1 MKNQPEQLIK
11 IPIVAFIVTAV
22 YTASTIIANILS
34 VKMILLPFIFPFNT
48 VDAGAIIFPL
58 SFIMRDMLH
67 KNAGKTVTTVVVVTV
82 STITLSIT
90 ALFYLTSILPAPEI
104 WKNSGHLEAFNLIL
118 IPTGRIALASVISQI
133 ISGLVNTCIFSK
145 IIRKNPLKKDISASS
160 ISNILTSV
168 VDSTLFTLIA
178 FSFSYIST
186 KEIISIIIVN
196 IFFKWIIILLGTPLI
211 RLIKIEVHQDL
222 L

>member
-1 MKNQPEQLIK
+1 MKNQTEQFTR
-11 IPIVAFIVTAV
+11 IPIAAFIVTTI

-34 VKMILLPFIFPFNT
+34 VKMILLPFVFPFNT
-48 VDAGAIIFPL
+48 VDAGAVIFPL

-67 KNAGKTVTTVVVVTV
+67 KNAGRAITAVVVVTV
-82 STITLSIT
+82 SIITLSIT

-118 IPTGRIALASVISQI
+118 IPTGRIALASVISQV
-133 ISGLVNTCIFSK
+133 ISGLANTYFFSK
-145 IIRKNPLKKDISASS
+145 IIRKNPLKKDMSASS
-160 ISNILTSV
+160 ISNILTAMI
-168 VDSTLFTLIA
+168 DSTLFTLIA
-178 FSFSYIST
+178 FSFSYVST

-196 IFFKWIIILLGTPLI
+196 ILFKWIIILLGTPLI